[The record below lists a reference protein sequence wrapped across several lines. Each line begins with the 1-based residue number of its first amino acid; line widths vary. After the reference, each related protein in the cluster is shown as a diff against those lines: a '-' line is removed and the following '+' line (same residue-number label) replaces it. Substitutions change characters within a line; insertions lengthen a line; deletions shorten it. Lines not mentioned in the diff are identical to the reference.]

1 MRNDEGEWKGVFT
14 RIHRYVRS
22 RFEWLGLV
30 LLAVAVAE
38 ASEDTFLD
46 DLQERTLRWFLDFSA
61 PPYGL
66 TLDRAPHENG
76 FSSVAAV
83 GFALTSY
90 AVGVERGWLS
100 RASAVERTLTTL
112 RFFDRSPQSEHRSN
126 TTGYRG
132 FYYHFI
138 DPETGFRYRQVE
150 LSTIDTALLM
160 AGVLFAGEYY
170 QSSDP
175 EEQEIR
181 QLAERLYRRVD
192 WQWMQ
197 QDQGLIG
204 HGWKPE
210 SGSLQHGYGGYNEA
224 MLLYVLALGSPTYPV
239 TENAWDQFMSTC
251 QWGSFQGQDFV
262 QFSPLFGHQYSHVWI
277 DFRQIT
283 DDYMREKGV
292 DWFENA
298 RRATLAQASYGRE
311 NPQKWR
317 DYGKYV
323 WGWTACDGP
332 FNGSFTYLGEK
343 RRFWTYMA
351 RGVSALELRDDGTV
365 APTAAGGSL
374 PFAPDRV
381 IPTLEYMKWHYGEDL
396 YTPYGF
402 VDAFNP
408 SLDVDGLEF
417 QHGRRVPGKGWF
429 DDEHLGIDQGPI
441 LLMAENHRS
450 ELIWKVMKRSP
461 YIRRGLRRAG
471 FTGGWLED
479 VQEPAL

>member
-1 MRNDEGEWKGVFT
+1 MVSGLFRTSIWTDSG
-14 RIHRYVRS
+14 S
-22 RFEWLGLV
+22 R
-30 LLAVAVAE
+30 
-38 ASEDTFLD
+38 
-46 DLQERTLRWFLDFSA
+46 
-61 PPYGL
+61 
-66 TLDRAPHENG
+66 PHENG

-112 RFFDRSPQSEHRSN
+112 RFFDRAPQSDHRSN

-132 FYYHFI
+132 LYYHFI
-138 DPETGFRYRQVE
+138 DPEDGFRYRQVE

-332 FNGSFTYLGEK
+332 FMGPSPISARNVDFGPTWLGEF
-343 RRFWTYMA
+343 RPWSSVTTEPW
-351 RGVSALELRDDGTV
+351 LLPLRVG
-365 APTAAGGSL
+365 ACPLPRIGSS
-374 PFAPDRV
+374 P
-381 IPTLEYMKWHYGEDL
+381 
-396 YTPYGF
+396 
-402 VDAFNP
+402 
-408 SLDVDGLEF
+408 
-417 QHGRRVPGKGWF
+417 
-429 DDEHLGIDQGPI
+429 
-441 LLMAENHRS
+441 LLS
-450 ELIWKVMKRSP
+450 I
-461 YIRRGLRRAG
+461 
-471 FTGGWLED
+471 
-479 VQEPAL
+479 